1 MEERQDIQ
9 AMQFLYDMFN
19 IIVFIVIVVE
29 GESHLMYFKDEW
41 HINQSTIFN

>member
-1 MEERQDIQ
+1 MKPYMEERQDIQ

-29 GESHLMYFKDEW
+29 GESHLMYFKDE
-41 HINQSTIFN
+41 

>member
-9 AMQFLYDMFN
+9 TMQFLYDMFN

-29 GESHLMYFKDEW
+29 GENHLMYFKDEW